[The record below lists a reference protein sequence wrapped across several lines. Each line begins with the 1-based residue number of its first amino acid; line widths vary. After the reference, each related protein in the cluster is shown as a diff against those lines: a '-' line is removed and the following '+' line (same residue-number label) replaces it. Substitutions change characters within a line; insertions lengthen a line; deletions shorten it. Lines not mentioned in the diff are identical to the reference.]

1 MSEEPAAAP
10 PARARFG
17 ILIVAY
23 NAVSTLTKVLDRIP
37 ADVWEDVAEVFIF
50 DDASTD
56 ETAMLCRAYKRERGR
71 ANMNV
76 FRNESNRGY
85 GGNQKLGY
93 KYALGKPCDVVALLH
108 GDGQYAPEVLP
119 RLLAPIL
126 KGSADAVIG
135 SRMMT
140 RFGALRGG
148 MPLYKYAG
156 NKVLTA
162 FQNFTLCAR
171 LSEFHSGYRAY
182 ATAALRAIP
191 FELNSDDFHFD
202 TEILIQ
208 LLSRGYRVAEVP
220 IPTYYGTE
228 ISRVNGLRYA
238 RNVVRTTMDYR
249 LHKAGIKHVAKYA
262 VEGERYP
269 VKLADSTSSHAK
281 IVARVP
287 PGTVVLELGS
297 GAGEIGEALRQKGC
311 RITGVDLEPPRVASA
326 YERFLRQDMDAG
338 LVLPDDLA
346 FDVALLADVLEHLR
360 SPEAALLAVR
370 NRLKLSGRLIAST
383 GNVAFWYYRLSLLFG
398 RFEYAPRGILDQTH
412 VRLYTLRSFRRL
424 LSQAGFMV
432 VRVDA
437 TPIPLPSL
445 HPVFRSAPWSWL
457 HAFSHLLASVWKR
470 LFAYQFILEAE
481 RADELGNSRR

>member
-1 MSEEPAAAP
+1 MSERRVAAP
-10 PARARFG
+10 AGGPRVG

-23 NAVSTLTKVLDRIP
+23 NAVTTLTKVLDRIP
-37 ADVWEDVAEVFIF
+37 ADVWADVAEVFVF

-56 ETAMLCRAYKRERGR
+56 DTAMLSRAYKHERRR
-71 ANMNV
+71 ANLNV
-76 FRNESNRGY
+76 FRNETNRGY

-93 KYALGKPCDVVALLH
+93 RHALGKPCDVVALLH

-126 KGSADAVIG
+126 AGSADAVIG

-148 MPLYKYAG
+148 MPLYKYTG

-162 FQNFTLCAR
+162 FQNFMLGAS

-182 ATAALRAIP
+182 TTAALRGIP

-208 LLSRGYRVAEVP
+208 LLSRGYRIAEVS

-249 LHKAGIKHVAKYA
+249 LHRAGLKHVAKYT

-269 VKLADSTSSHAK
+269 AKLDDPTSSHSK
-281 IVARVP
+281 IAARVQ
-287 PGTVVLELGS
+287 PGAVVLEVGS
-297 GAGEIGEALRQKGC
+297 GVGGVAKALHRNGC
-311 RITGVDLEPPRVASA
+311 RVTGVDAEPPRDRSA
-326 YERFLRQDMDAG
+326 YERFLRQDIDSSLA
-338 LVLPDDLA
+338 LPDDLG
-346 FDVALLADVLEHLR
+346 FDVAVFADVLEHLR
-360 SPEAALLAVR
+360 RPEAALRAARERLAP
-370 NRLKLSGRLIAST
+370 SGRLIAST
-383 GNVAFWYYRLSLLFG
+383 GNVALWCYRLSLLFG
-398 RFEYAPRGILDQTH
+398 RFEYAPRGILDETH

-424 LSQAGFMV
+424 IAQAGFRV

-445 HPVFRSAPWSWL
+445 HPVFKSAPWSWL
-457 HAFSHLLASVWKR
+457 HAFNHFLARVWKR
-470 LFAYQFILEAE
+470 MFAYQFILEAVPVHE
-481 RADELGNSRR
+481 PRDSRA